1 MPLLGSVLAL
11 HFIKIV
17 FPLPLEKQ
25 VLKYSLLYYLVP
37 FSLWAVHTRPWVLK
51 SHAAVLCLVTQL
63 CLILCKP
70 MDCSP
75 PCSSVL
81 GDSLGKNTGVG
92 GHALLQGIFPTQGLN
107 PGLPHCKRILYHL
120 SHQRS
125 PLNHIYVL

>member
-63 CLILCKP
+63 CTTLCNP
-70 MDCSP
+70 RDCSLPHSSVHGDFFFRQEYWSRLPCSP
-75 PCSSVL
+75 P
-81 GDSLGKNTGVG
+81 GDL
-92 GHALLQGIFPTQGLN
+92 PN
-107 PGLPHCKRILYHL
+107 PRTEP
-120 SHQRS
+120 RS
-125 PLNHIYVL
+125 PTLQADYLPSEPPGKPINILHL

>member
-63 CLILCKP
+63 CLILCNL

-75 PCSSVL
+75 PGCGAGPILTTHNISELCVLLFVALFVICCFFVVIIACVIFSVEFL
-81 GDSLGKNTGVG
+81 
-92 GHALLQGIFPTQGLN
+92 A
-107 PGLPHCKRILYHL
+107 
-120 SHQRS
+120 
-125 PLNHIYVL
+125 VL